1 MHVRSLAAGIG
12 IAAVAVTVPLVVV
25 SVASAQD
32 SPPTTSSSAT
42 PNCPRQHLR
51 TEVKDYLT
59 AHPDVKQEIA
69 TLRALPKEQRAQ
81 ARQQY
86 LAAHPDVAAQLEQ
99 FRQDRRGT
107 WAEVAGGRTAELD
120 KYPAVQ
126 ALLQDLATTPAGQRA
141 AEAKTYLAA
150 HPDAQTQLKELRSD
164 ARAHRQTCRAGK

>member
-1 MHVRSLAAGIG
+1 MHVRSLVAGIG

-25 SVASAQD
+25 SAASAQD
-32 SPPTTSSSAT
+32 SPPPSSTAT
-42 PNCPRQHLR
+42 PDCPRQDLR
-51 TEVKDYLT
+51 TEVKGYLT

-69 TLRALPKEQRAQ
+69 DLKKLPKDQRAQ

-99 FRQDRRGT
+99 FRHDRRGT
-107 WAEVAGGRTAELD
+107 WAEVAGGRTAELN

-126 ALLQDLATTPAGQRA
+126 ALLQDRATIPAGQRA

-150 HPDAQTQLKELRSD
+150 HPDARTQLDELRSD